1 MGISPEEFWRLT
13 PFEFNLIAEG
23 FVAREERKTSD
34 LLYLAWHVEAFARA
48 KKLPKLEILIK
59 KKAPKAQRKVLSKDE
74 LINIAKKK
82 GLTGPW

>member
-1 MGISPEEFWRLT
+1 MGISPDEFWRLT
-13 PFEFNLIAEG
+13 PFEFNLMAEG

-48 KKLPKLEILIK
+48 KKLPKLETLMK
-59 KKAPKAQRKVLSKDE
+59 KRKPKAPKKTYTKEE
-74 LINIAKKK
+74 LINIAKQK